1 MSFRW
6 TAILYG
12 FLNITHQTMHYHL
25 FFTLKKGLLNLGS
38 LQVVTLHFKE
48 KFIT

>member
-12 FLNITHQTMHYHL
+12 FLNITHQTTHYHL
-25 FFTLKKGLLNLGS
+25 FLKGLLNLGS